1 MVIIGDTYNLT
12 CSVTVSGSN
21 DQPTITWLDP
31 MNNQITS
38 EMVNIISGNIQ
49 SRLTFESVEVSAA
62 GTYIC
67 KAELQGNNYK
77 AQNETSTNIIVE
89 SKCS

>member
-1 MVIIGDTYNLT
+1 MIHNLT

-38 EMVNIISGNIQ
+38 EMVNIISGSIQ
-49 SRLTFESVEVSAA
+49 TRLTFESVKFSDA

-67 KAELQGNNYK
+67 KVELQGNNYK

-89 SKCS
+89 NKCS